1 MHTELRLA
9 LITAALTCSQLALP
23 AQAQRARVFV
33 ASYGNDSN
41 PCTFLSPC
49 RNFQQAVNVV
59 DAGGEVTAIDSAGFG
74 PISISQPITI
84 TSPPGVEAGIVPTS
98 GNPAIT
104 VDALRSVV
112 QLRGLTLDGKSGGTN
127 GISYTGAGT
136 RVEIIDCLIHNFS
149 ADGIYVNNVDVT
161 GFTSTIII
169 SNTIS
174 SNNGAN
180 GINLAPIQS
189 TLRGALDHVITG
201 GNSQSGILISGV
213 NATGGGFMDF
223 TMRNSV
229 SDDNSG
235 DGIVVL
241 GIGNVKVETRDS
253 IISNNAFNGFT
264 VVGAVASLY
273 ADTIAMNNAAFGIGN
288 SGTLESFGNNAIAHN
303 ANASTGTLTPVG
315 VQ

>member
-1 MHTELRLA
+1 M
-9 LITAALTCSQLALP
+9 
-23 AQAQRARVFV
+23 
-33 ASYGNDSN
+33 
-41 PCTFLSPC
+41 
-49 RNFQQAVNVV
+49 
-59 DAGGEVTAIDSAGFG
+59 
-74 PISISQPITI
+74 
-84 TSPPGVEAGIVPTS
+84 PTS

-104 VDALRSVV
+104 IQTVVGVV
-112 QLRGLTLDGKSGGTN
+112 QLRGLTLDGTSGGTY
-127 GISYTGAGT
+127 GIEFIGHT

-288 SGTLESFGNNAIAHN
+288 SGTLESFGNNVIAHN